1 MAQTRNVTISGDI
14 IGAMQYGRPDGTFD
28 IVPPVPCGRK
38 ESRSF
43 VNDSACWLYVE
54 RVFRSVCSAY
64 GFAEIRTPI
73 FEQTDLFHRA
83 VGDGTDIVAKET
95 YDFVTR
101 GGDRLTLRPEGTAGA
116 IRAYVSE
123 RLWIERPVA
132 KILYIGP
139 NFRYERAQ
147 RGRYRQHHQAGVEVL
162 GASLPSIDAE
172 VIDLAVA
179 FYRAL
184 GITELTVK
192 VNSVGT
198 KESRLAYLEALKAY
212 AEPLLSLMSD
222 DNKRRFEQN
231 PLRMLDSKDTR
242 DIALLE
248 AAPNLIDFLDEESA
262 VHFEKVCGYLTSLG
276 IPYEVDHR
284 LVRGFDYYTRTAF
297 EIQCKVLGDK
307 ALGGGGRYNQLVE
320 QLGGPATPGI
330 GFGLGIERVLITMEE
345 LGLPRPTGNRLDAFI
360 CPMGETARATATVL
374 ASNLRRA
381 GLAIDVDYLGRRLK
395 AMLEMADAGGAKYA
409 VVIGDDEVASQTA
422 AVRELATQTQHTVPL
437 SELAAFL
444 SGENGRD

>member
-1 MAQTRNVTISGDI
+1 
-14 IGAMQYGRPDGTFD
+14 MQYGRPDGTFD

-38 ESRSF
+38 EARSF
-43 VNDSACWLYVE
+43 VNDSSCWLHVE
-54 RVFRSVCSAY
+54 SVFRAVCKTY

-101 GGDRLTLRPEGTAGA
+101 GGDKLTLRPEGTAGA

-123 RLWIERPVA
+123 RMWIERPIA
-132 KILYIGP
+132 KLLYIGP

-147 RGRYRQHHQAGVEVL
+147 RGRYRQHHQARVEVL
-162 GASLPSIDAE
+162 GASIPSIDAE
-172 VIDLAVA
+172 IIDLAVA

-184 GITELTVK
+184 GISDLTVK

-198 KESRLAYLEALKAY
+198 KESRASYLEALKAY
-212 AEPLLSLMSD
+212 AEPLLDRMSD

-231 PLRMLDSKDTR
+231 PLRMLDSKDKR
-242 DIALLE
+242 DIELLE
-248 AAPNLIDFLDEESA
+248 DAPNLIDFLDDASA
-262 VHFEKVCGYLTSLG
+262 EHFDKVCSYLTALG
-276 IPYEVDHR
+276 IPFEVDHR

-345 LGLPRPTGNRLDAFI
+345 LGLPRPDGNRLDAFI
-360 CPMGETARATATVL
+360 CPMGDAARDKAVSITSA
-374 ASNLRRA
+374 LRKA
-381 GLAIDVDYLGRRLK
+381 GLNVDIDYLGRRLK
-395 AMLEMADAGGAKYA
+395 AMLEMADAGGARYA
-409 VVIGDDEVASQTA
+409 IVIGDDELATQTA
-422 AVRELATQTQHTVPL
+422 AVRELASQTQHKVAF
-437 SELAAFL
+437 SELASFI
-444 SGENGRD
+444 NG

>member
-1 MAQTRNVTISGDI
+1 
-14 IGAMQYGRPDGTFD
+14 MQYGRPDGTFD

-38 ESRSF
+38 EARSF
-43 VNDSACWLYVE
+43 VNDSACWLHVE
-54 RVFRSVCSAY
+54 SVFRAVCKTY

-123 RLWIERPVA
+123 RLWIERPIA
-132 KILYIGP
+132 KLLYIGP

-162 GASLPSIDAE
+162 GASMPSIDAE
-172 VIDLAVA
+172 IIDLAVA
-179 FYRAL
+179 FYKAL
-184 GITELTVK
+184 GITDITVK

-198 KESRLAYLEALKAY
+198 KESRATYLEALKAY
-212 AEPLLSLMSD
+212 AAPLLGEMSD

-231 PLRMLDSKDTR
+231 PLRMLDSKDKR

-248 AAPNLIDFLDEESA
+248 NAPNLIDFLDDASA
-262 VHFEKVCGYLTSLG
+262 EHFDKVCSYLTALG
-276 IPYEVDHR
+276 IPFEIDHR

-345 LGLPRPTGNRLDAFI
+345 LGLPRPVGNQLDAFL
-360 CPMGETARATATVL
+360 CPMGDAARDATTTI
-374 ASNLRRA
+374 ASSLRQA
-381 GLAIDVDYLGRRLK
+381 GLNIDIDYLGRRLK
-395 AMLEMADAGGAKYA
+395 AMLEMADAGGARYA
-409 VVIGDDEVASQTA
+409 VVIGDDEIATETAS
-422 AVRELATQTQHTVPL
+422 VRELATQTQQTVPL
-437 SELAAFL
+437 SELAAFIK
-444 SGENGRD
+444 D

>member
-1 MAQTRNVTISGDI
+1 
-14 IGAMQYGRPDGTFD
+14 
-28 IVPPVPCGRK
+28 
-38 ESRSF
+38 
-43 VNDSACWLYVE
+43 
-54 RVFRSVCSAY
+54 VCKTY

-95 YDFVTR
+95 YDLVTR

-123 RLWIERPVA
+123 RLWIERPIA
-132 KILYIGP
+132 KLLYIGP

-162 GASLPSIDAE
+162 GASMPSIDAE
-172 VIDLAVA
+172 IIDLAVA
-179 FYRAL
+179 FYKAL
-184 GITELTVK
+184 GIVDLTVK

-198 KESRLAYLEALKAY
+198 KESRVAYVDALKAY
-212 AEPLLSLMSD
+212 AEPLLSEMSD

-231 PLRMLDSKDTR
+231 PLRMLDSKDKR

-248 AAPNLIDFLDEESA
+248 NAPNLVDFLDDESA
-262 VHFEKVCGYLTSLG
+262 HHFEKVCSYLTALG
-276 IPYEVDHR
+276 IPFEVDHR

-320 QLGGPATPGI
+320 QLGGPATAGI

-345 LGLPRPTGNRLDAFI
+345 LGLPRPGGNQLDAFL
-360 CPMGETARATATVL
+360 CPMGDAARDTSVTI
-374 ASNLRRA
+374 ASQLRQA
-381 GLAIDVDYLGRRLK
+381 GFSIDVDYLGRRLK

-409 VVIGDDEVASQTA
+409 IVIGDDEIASQTA
-422 AVRELATQTQHTVPL
+422 SVRELATQTQHTVAL
-437 SELAAFL
+437 SELSTFI
-444 SGENGRD
+444 GK

>member
-1 MAQTRNVTISGDI
+1 
-14 IGAMQYGRPDGTFD
+14 MQYGRPDGTFD

-38 ESRSF
+38 EARSF
-43 VNDSACWLYVE
+43 VNDSACWLHVE
-54 RVFRSVCSAY
+54 SVFRAVCKTY

-132 KILYIGP
+132 KLLYIGP

-162 GASLPSIDAE
+162 GASMPSIDAE
-172 VIDLAVA
+172 IIDLAVA
-179 FYRAL
+179 FYNSL
-184 GITELTVK
+184 GISDITVK
-192 VNSVGT
+192 INSVGT
-198 KESRLAYLEALKAY
+198 KESRVAYLDALKAY
-212 AEPLLSLMSD
+212 AAPLLSEMSD

-231 PLRMLDSKDTR
+231 PLRMLDSKDKR

-248 AAPNLIDFLDEESA
+248 NAPNLIDFLDEASA
-262 VHFEKVCGYLTSLG
+262 EHFKKVCNYLTGLN
-276 IPYEVDHR
+276 IPFEIDHR

-320 QLGGPATPGI
+320 ELGGPPTPGI

-345 LGLPRPTGNRLDAFI
+345 LGLPRPVGNQLDAFI
-360 CPMGETARATATVL
+360 CPMGDAARDVSTQI
-374 ASNLRRA
+374 ASMLRQN
-381 GLAIDVDYLGRRLK
+381 GLNVDVDYLGRRLK
-395 AMLEMADAGGAKYA
+395 AMLEFADAGGAKYA
-409 VVIGDDEVASQTA
+409 VVIGDDEIANKTAS
-422 AVRELATQTQHTVPL
+422 VRELSTQSQQIVSLHD
-437 SELAAFL
+437 LASFIRG
-444 SGENGRD
+444 SRGRD

>member
-1 MAQTRNVTISGDI
+1 MAHLISSLL
-14 IGAMQYGRPDGTFD
+14 FL
-28 IVPPVPCGRK
+28 VVEK
-38 ESRSF
+38 EARSF
-43 VNDSACWLYVE
+43 VNDSACWLHVE
-54 RVFRSVCSAY
+54 GVFRSVCKAY

-95 YDFVTR
+95 YDLVTR

-123 RLWIERPVA
+123 RLWIERPIA
-132 KILYIGP
+132 KLLYIGP

-162 GASLPSIDAE
+162 GASMPSIDAE
-172 VIDLAVA
+172 IIDLAVA
-179 FYRAL
+179 FYKAL
-184 GITELTVK
+184 GIVDLTVK

-198 KESRLAYLEALKAY
+198 KESRVAYVDALKAY
-212 AEPLLSLMSD
+212 AEPLLSEMSD
-222 DNKRRFEQN
+222 DNKRRYEQN
-231 PLRMLDSKDTR
+231 PLRMLDSKDKR

-248 AAPNLIDFLDEESA
+248 NAPNLVDFLDDESA
-262 VHFEKVCGYLTSLG
+262 HHFEKVCSHLTALG
-276 IPYEVDHR
+276 IPFEVDHR

-320 QLGGPATPGI
+320 QLGGPATAGI

-345 LGLPRPTGNRLDAFI
+345 LGLPRPGGNQLDAFI
-360 CPMGETARATATVL
+360 CPMGDAARDTSVTI
-374 ASNLRRA
+374 ASQLRQA
-381 GLAIDVDYLGRRLK
+381 GLSIDVDYLGRRLK

-409 VVIGDDEVASQTA
+409 IVIGDDEIASQTA
-422 AVRELATQTQHTVPL
+422 SVRELATQTQHTVAL
-437 SELAAFL
+437 SELATFI
-444 SGENGRD
+444 GK

>member
-1 MAQTRNVTISGDI
+1 
-14 IGAMQYGRPDGTFD
+14 
-28 IVPPVPCGRK
+28 
-38 ESRSF
+38 
-43 VNDSACWLYVE
+43 
-54 RVFRSVCSAY
+54 VCKTY

-95 YDFVTR
+95 YDLVTR

-123 RLWIERPVA
+123 RLWIERPIA
-132 KILYIGP
+132 KLLYIGP

-162 GASLPSIDAE
+162 GASMPSIDAE
-172 VIDLAVA
+172 IIDLAVA
-179 FYRAL
+179 FYKAL
-184 GITELTVK
+184 GILDLTVK

-198 KESRLAYLEALKAY
+198 KESRVAYVDALKAY
-212 AEPLLSLMSD
+212 AEPLLSEMSD

-231 PLRMLDSKDTR
+231 PLRMLDSKDKR

-248 AAPNLIDFLDEESA
+248 NAPNLVDFLDDESA
-262 VHFEKVCGYLTSLG
+262 DHFEKVCSYLTALG
-276 IPYEVDHR
+276 IPFEIDHR

-320 QLGGPATPGI
+320 QLGGPATAGI

-345 LGLPRPTGNRLDAFI
+345 LGLPRPGGNQLDAFI
-360 CPMGETARATATVL
+360 CPMGDAARDTSVTI
-374 ASNLRRA
+374 ASQLRQA
-381 GLAIDVDYLGRRLK
+381 GLSIDVDYLGRRLK

-409 VVIGDDEVASQTA
+409 SVIGDDEIASQTA
-422 AVRELATQTQHTVPL
+422 SVRELATQTQHTVAL
-437 SELAAFL
+437 SALAAFI
-444 SGENGRD
+444 GK

>member
-1 MAQTRNVTISGDI
+1 
-14 IGAMQYGRPDGTFD
+14 MQYGRPDGTFD

-38 ESRSF
+38 EARSF
-43 VNDSACWLYVE
+43 VNDSSCWLHVE
-54 RVFRSVCSAY
+54 SVFRAVCKTY

-101 GGDRLTLRPEGTAGA
+101 GGDKLTLRPEGTAGA

-123 RLWIERPVA
+123 RMWIERPIA
-132 KILYIGP
+132 KLLYIGP

-162 GASLPSIDAE
+162 GSSLPSIDAE
-172 VIDLAVA
+172 IIDLAVA

-184 GITELTVK
+184 GISDLTVK

-198 KESRLAYLEALKAY
+198 KESRASYLEALKAY
-212 AEPLLSLMSD
+212 AEPLLDRMSD

-231 PLRMLDSKDTR
+231 PLRMLDSKDKR
-242 DIALLE
+242 DIVLLE
-248 AAPNLIDFLDEESA
+248 DAPNLIDFLDDASA
-262 VHFEKVCGYLTSLG
+262 EHFDKVCSYLTALG
-276 IPYEVDHR
+276 IPFEVDHR

-345 LGLPRPTGNRLDAFI
+345 LGLPRPDGNRLDAFI
-360 CPMGETARATATVL
+360 CPMGDPARDKAVSITSA
-374 ASNLRRA
+374 LRRA
-381 GLAIDVDYLGRRLK
+381 GLNVDIDYLGRRLK
-395 AMLEMADAGGAKYA
+395 AMLEMADAGGARYA
-409 VVIGDDEVASQTA
+409 IVIGDDELTTQTA
-422 AVRELATQTQHTVPL
+422 AVRELATQTQNKVAF
-437 SELAAFL
+437 SELAAFIK
-444 SGENGRD
+444 G

>member
-1 MAQTRNVTISGDI
+1 
-14 IGAMQYGRPDGTFD
+14 MQYGRPDGTFD

-38 ESRSF
+38 EARSF
-43 VNDSACWLYVE
+43 VNDSSCWLHVE
-54 RVFRSVCSAY
+54 SVFRAVCKTY

-101 GGDRLTLRPEGTAGA
+101 GGDKLTLRPEGTAGA

-123 RLWIERPVA
+123 RMWIERPIA
-132 KILYIGP
+132 KLLYIGP

-162 GASLPSIDAE
+162 GASIPSIDAE
-172 VIDLAVA
+172 IIDLAVA

-184 GITELTVK
+184 GISDLTVK

-198 KESRLAYLEALKAY
+198 KESRASYLEALKAY
-212 AEPLLSLMSD
+212 AEPLLDRMSV

-231 PLRMLDSKDTR
+231 PLRMLDSKDKR
-242 DIALLE
+242 DIELLE
-248 AAPNLIDFLDEESA
+248 DAPNLIDFLDDASA
-262 VHFEKVCGYLTSLG
+262 EHFDKVCSYLTALG
-276 IPYEVDHR
+276 IPFEVDHR

-345 LGLPRPTGNRLDAFI
+345 LGLPRPDGNRLDAFI
-360 CPMGETARATATVL
+360 CPMGDAARDKAVSITSA
-374 ASNLRRA
+374 LRKA
-381 GLAIDVDYLGRRLK
+381 GLNVDIDYLGRRLK
-395 AMLEMADAGGAKYA
+395 AMLEMADAGGARYA
-409 VVIGDDEVASQTA
+409 IVIGDDELATQTA
-422 AVRELATQTQHTVPL
+422 AVRELASQTQHKVAF
-437 SELAAFL
+437 SELASFI
-444 SGENGRD
+444 NG

>member
-1 MAQTRNVTISGDI
+1 
-14 IGAMQYGRPDGTFD
+14 
-28 IVPPVPCGRK
+28 
-38 ESRSF
+38 
-43 VNDSACWLYVE
+43 
-54 RVFRSVCSAY
+54 VCKTY

-95 YDFVTR
+95 YDLVTR

-123 RLWIERPVA
+123 RLWIERPIA
-132 KILYIGP
+132 KLLYIGP

-162 GASLPSIDAE
+162 GASMPSIDAE
-172 VIDLAVA
+172 IIDLAVA
-179 FYRAL
+179 FYKAL
-184 GITELTVK
+184 GILDLTVK

-198 KESRLAYLEALKAY
+198 KESRVAYVDALKAY
-212 AEPLLSLMSD
+212 AEPLLSEMSD

-231 PLRMLDSKDTR
+231 PLRMLDSKDKR

-248 AAPNLIDFLDEESA
+248 NAPNLVDFLDDESA
-262 VHFEKVCGYLTSLG
+262 DHFEKVCSYLTALG
-276 IPYEVDHR
+276 IPFEIDHR

-320 QLGGPATPGI
+320 QLGGPATAGI

-345 LGLPRPTGNRLDAFI
+345 LGLPRPGGNQLDAFI
-360 CPMGETARATATVL
+360 CPMGDAARDTSVTI
-374 ASNLRRA
+374 ASQLRQA
-381 GLAIDVDYLGRRLK
+381 GLSIDVDYLGRRLK

-409 VVIGDDEVASQTA
+409 IVIGDDEIASQTA
-422 AVRELATQTQHTVPL
+422 SVRELATQTQHTVAL
-437 SELAAFL
+437 SELAAFI
-444 SGENGRD
+444 GK

>member
-1 MAQTRNVTISGDI
+1 
-14 IGAMQYGRPDGTFD
+14 MQYGRPDGTFD

-38 ESRSF
+38 EARSF
-43 VNDSACWLYVE
+43 VNDSACWLHVE
-54 RVFRSVCSAY
+54 SVFRAVCKTY

-73 FEQTDLFHRA
+73 FEHTDLFHRA

-123 RLWIERPVA
+123 RLWIERPIA
-132 KILYIGP
+132 KLLYIGP

-162 GASLPSIDAE
+162 GASMPSIDAE
-172 VIDLAVA
+172 IIDLAVA

-184 GITELTVK
+184 GITDITVK

-198 KESRLAYLEALKAY
+198 KESRAAYLDALKAF
-212 AEPLLSLMSD
+212 AEPLLGEMSD

-231 PLRMLDSKDTR
+231 PLRMLDSKDKR

-248 AAPNLIDFLDEESA
+248 NAPNLIDFLDDASA
-262 VHFEKVCGYLTSLG
+262 EHFDKVCSYLTDLG
-276 IPYEVDHR
+276 IPFEIDHR

-345 LGLPRPTGNRLDAFI
+345 LGLPRPVGNQLDAFL
-360 CPMGETARATATVL
+360 CPMGDAARDAATTI
-374 ASNLRRA
+374 ASSLRQA
-381 GLAIDVDYLGRRLK
+381 GLNVDIDYLGRRLK
-395 AMLEMADAGGAKYA
+395 AMLEMADAGGARFA
-409 VVIGDDEVASQTA
+409 VVIGDDEIATQTA
-422 AVRELATQTQHTVPL
+422 SVRELATQTQQTVAL
-437 SELAAFL
+437 SELVAFIK
-444 SGENGRD
+444 G

>member
-1 MAQTRNVTISGDI
+1 
-14 IGAMQYGRPDGTFD
+14 
-28 IVPPVPCGRK
+28 
-38 ESRSF
+38 
-43 VNDSACWLYVE
+43 
-54 RVFRSVCSAY
+54 VCKTY

-95 YDFVTR
+95 YDLVTR

-123 RLWIERPVA
+123 RLWIERPIA
-132 KILYIGP
+132 KLLYIGP

-162 GASLPSIDAE
+162 GASMPSIDAE
-172 VIDLAVA
+172 IIDLAVA
-179 FYRAL
+179 FYKAL
-184 GITELTVK
+184 GILDLTVK

-198 KESRLAYLEALKAY
+198 KESRVAYVDALKAY
-212 AEPLLSLMSD
+212 AEPLLSEMSD

-231 PLRMLDSKDTR
+231 PLRMLDSKDKR

-248 AAPNLIDFLDEESA
+248 NAPNLVDFLDDESA
-262 VHFEKVCGYLTSLG
+262 DHFEKVCSYLTALG
-276 IPYEVDHR
+276 IPFEVDHR

-320 QLGGPATPGI
+320 QLGGPATAGI

-345 LGLPRPTGNRLDAFI
+345 LGLPRPGGNQLDAFI
-360 CPMGETARATATVL
+360 CPMGDAARDTSVTI
-374 ASNLRRA
+374 ASQLRQA
-381 GLAIDVDYLGRRLK
+381 GLSIDVDYLGRRLK

-409 VVIGDDEVASQTA
+409 IVIGDDEIASQTA
-422 AVRELATQTQHTVPL
+422 SVRELATQTQHTVAL
-437 SELAAFL
+437 SALAAFI
-444 SGENGRD
+444 GK

>member
-1 MAQTRNVTISGDI
+1 
-14 IGAMQYGRPDGTFD
+14 MQYGRPDGTFD

-38 ESRSF
+38 EARSF
-43 VNDSACWLYVE
+43 VNDSSCWLHVE
-54 RVFRSVCSAY
+54 SVFRAVCKTY

-101 GGDRLTLRPEGTAGA
+101 GGDKLTLRPEGTAGA

-123 RLWIERPVA
+123 RMWIERPIA
-132 KILYIGP
+132 KLLYIGP

-162 GASLPSIDAE
+162 GSSLPSIDAE
-172 VIDLAVA
+172 IIDLAVA

-184 GITELTVK
+184 GISDLTVK

-198 KESRLAYLEALKAY
+198 KESRASYLEALKAY
-212 AEPLLSLMSD
+212 AEPLLDQMSD

-231 PLRMLDSKDTR
+231 PLRMLDSKDKR
-242 DIALLE
+242 DIELLE
-248 AAPNLIDFLDEESA
+248 DAPNLIDFLDDDSA
-262 VHFEKVCGYLTSLG
+262 EHFDKVCSYLTALG
-276 IPYEVDHR
+276 IPFEVDHR

-297 EIQCKVLGDK
+297 EIQCKVFGDK

-345 LGLPRPTGNRLDAFI
+345 LGLPRPAGSRLDAFI
-360 CPMGETARATATVL
+360 CPMGDAARDKAVSITSA
-374 ASNLRRA
+374 LRKA
-381 GLAIDVDYLGRRLK
+381 GLNVDIDYLGRRLK
-395 AMLEMADAGGAKYA
+395 AMLEMADAGGARYA
-409 VVIGDDEVASQTA
+409 IVIGDDELTTQTV
-422 AVRELATQTQHTVPL
+422 AVRELATQTQNKVAF
-437 SELAAFL
+437 SELAAFIK
-444 SGENGRD
+444 G

>member
-1 MAQTRNVTISGDI
+1 
-14 IGAMQYGRPDGTFD
+14 
-28 IVPPVPCGRK
+28 
-38 ESRSF
+38 
-43 VNDSACWLYVE
+43 
-54 RVFRSVCSAY
+54 VCKAY

-95 YDFVTR
+95 YDLVTR

-123 RLWIERPVA
+123 RLWIERPIA
-132 KILYIGP
+132 KLLYIGP

-162 GASLPSIDAE
+162 GASMPSIDAE
-172 VIDLAVA
+172 IIDLAVA
-179 FYRAL
+179 FYKAL
-184 GITELTVK
+184 GIVDLTVK

-198 KESRLAYLEALKAY
+198 KESRVAYVDALKAY
-212 AEPLLSLMSD
+212 AEPLLSEMSD

-231 PLRMLDSKDTR
+231 PLRMLDSKDKR

-248 AAPNLIDFLDEESA
+248 NAPNLVDFLDDESA
-262 VHFEKVCGYLTSLG
+262 HHFEKVCSHLTALG
-276 IPYEVDHR
+276 IPFEVDHR

-320 QLGGPATPGI
+320 QLGGPATAGI

-345 LGLPRPTGNRLDAFI
+345 LGLPRPGGNQLDAFI
-360 CPMGETARATATVL
+360 CPMGDAARDTSVTI
-374 ASNLRRA
+374 ASQLRQA
-381 GLAIDVDYLGRRLK
+381 GLSIDVDYLGRRLK

-409 VVIGDDEVASQTA
+409 IVIGDDEIASQTA
-422 AVRELATQTQHTVPL
+422 SVRELATQTQHTVAL
-437 SELAAFL
+437 SELATL
-444 SGENGRD
+444 IGK

>member
-1 MAQTRNVTISGDI
+1 
-14 IGAMQYGRPDGTFD
+14 
-28 IVPPVPCGRK
+28 
-38 ESRSF
+38 
-43 VNDSACWLYVE
+43 
-54 RVFRSVCSAY
+54 VCKTY

-95 YDFVTR
+95 YDLVTR

-123 RLWIERPVA
+123 RLWIERPIA
-132 KILYIGP
+132 KLLYIGP

-162 GASLPSIDAE
+162 GASMPSIDAE
-172 VIDLAVA
+172 IIDLAVA
-179 FYRAL
+179 FYKAL
-184 GITELTVK
+184 GIVDLTVK

-198 KESRLAYLEALKAY
+198 KESRVAYVDALKAY
-212 AEPLLSLMSD
+212 AEPLLSEMSD

-231 PLRMLDSKDTR
+231 PLRMLDSKDKR

-248 AAPNLIDFLDEESA
+248 NAPNLVDFLDDESA
-262 VHFEKVCGYLTSLG
+262 HHFEKVCSYLTALG
-276 IPYEVDHR
+276 IPFEVDHR

-320 QLGGPATPGI
+320 QLGGPATAGI

-345 LGLPRPTGNRLDAFI
+345 LGLPRPGGNQLDAFL
-360 CPMGETARATATVL
+360 CPMGDAARDTSVTI
-374 ASNLRRA
+374 ASQLRQA
-381 GLAIDVDYLGRRLK
+381 GFSIDVDYLGRRLK

-409 VVIGDDEVASQTA
+409 IVIGDDEIASQTA
-422 AVRELATQTQHTVPL
+422 SVRELATQTQHTVAL
-437 SELAAFL
+437 SELATFI
-444 SGENGRD
+444 GK

>member
-1 MAQTRNVTISGDI
+1 
-14 IGAMQYGRPDGTFD
+14 MQYGRPDGTFD

-38 ESRSF
+38 EARSF

-54 RVFRSVCSAY
+54 SVFRTVCKSY
-64 GFAEIRTPI
+64 GFSEIRTPI

-95 YDFVTR
+95 YDLVTR

-123 RLWIERPVA
+123 RLWIERPIA
-132 KILYIGP
+132 KLLYIGP

-162 GASLPSIDAE
+162 GASIPSIDAE
-172 VIDLAVA
+172 IIDLAVA
-179 FYRAL
+179 FYTAL
-184 GITELTVK
+184 GITDLTVK

-198 KESRLAYLEALKAY
+198 KESRVAYLEALKAY
-212 AEPLLSLMSD
+212 AEPLLSEMSD

-231 PLRMLDSKDTR
+231 PLRMLDSKDKR

-248 AAPNLIDFLDEESA
+248 DAPNLIDFLDDASA
-262 VHFEKVCGYLTSLG
+262 EHFEKVCTYLTALG

-297 EIQCKVLGDK
+297 EIQSTVLGDK

-320 QLGGPATPGI
+320 QLGGPATAGI

-345 LGLPRPTGNRLDAFI
+345 LGLPRPGGNQLDAFI
-360 CPMGETARATATVL
+360 CPMGDAARDASTTI
-374 ASNLRRA
+374 ASNLRQA
-381 GLAIDVDYLGRRLK
+381 GLCIDVDYLGRRLK
-395 AMLEMADAGGAKYA
+395 SMLEMADAGGAKYA
-409 VVIGDDEVASQTA
+409 IVIGDDEIAAQTVS
-422 AVRELATQTQHTVPL
+422 VRELATQSQHTVAL
-437 SELAAFL
+437 VDLAAFIK
-444 SGENGRD
+444 G

>member
-1 MAQTRNVTISGDI
+1 
-14 IGAMQYGRPDGTFD
+14 
-28 IVPPVPCGRK
+28 
-38 ESRSF
+38 
-43 VNDSACWLYVE
+43 
-54 RVFRSVCSAY
+54 VCKAY

-73 FEQTDLFHRA
+73 FEQTELFHRA

-95 YDFVTR
+95 YDLVTR

-123 RLWIERPVA
+123 RLWIERPIA
-132 KILYIGP
+132 KLLYIGP

-162 GASLPSIDAE
+162 GASMPSIDAE
-172 VIDLAVA
+172 IIDLAIA
-179 FYRAL
+179 FYKAL
-184 GITELTVK
+184 GITDLTVK

-198 KESRLAYLEALKAY
+198 KESRVVYVDALKAY
-212 AEPLLSLMSD
+212 AEPLLSEMSD

-231 PLRMLDSKDTR
+231 PLRMLDSKDKR

-248 AAPNLIDFLDEESA
+248 NAPNLVDFLDDASA
-262 VHFEKVCGYLTSLG
+262 EHFNKVCSYLDALG

-345 LGLPRPTGNRLDAFI
+345 LGLPRPGGNQLDAFI
-360 CPMGETARATATVL
+360 CPMGDAARDVATML
-374 ASNLRRA
+374 ASNLRHA
-381 GLAIDVDYLGRRLK
+381 GLSIDVDYLGRRLK
-395 AMLEMADAGGAKYA
+395 AMLEMADAGGARYA
-409 VVIGDDEVASQTA
+409 IVIGDDELAAQTA
-422 AVRELATQTQHTVPL
+422 SVRELATQTQHTVSL
-437 SELAAFL
+437 ADLAAFIR
-444 SGENGRD
+444 G

>member
-1 MAQTRNVTISGDI
+1 
-14 IGAMQYGRPDGTFD
+14 MQYGRPDGTFD

-38 ESRSF
+38 EARSF
-43 VNDSACWLYVE
+43 VNDSSCWLHVE
-54 RVFRSVCSAY
+54 SVFRAVCKTY

-101 GGDRLTLRPEGTAGA
+101 GGDKLTLRPEGTAGA

-123 RLWIERPVA
+123 RIWIERPIA
-132 KILYIGP
+132 KLLYIGP

-162 GASLPSIDAE
+162 GSSLPSIDAE
-172 VIDLAVA
+172 IIDLAVA

-184 GITELTVK
+184 GISDLTVK

-198 KESRLAYLEALKAY
+198 KESRASYLEALKAY
-212 AEPLLSLMSD
+212 AEPLLDQMSD

-231 PLRMLDSKDTR
+231 PLRMLDSKDKH
-242 DIALLE
+242 DIELLE
-248 AAPNLIDFLDEESA
+248 DAPNLIDFLDDDSA
-262 VHFEKVCGYLTSLG
+262 EHFDKVCFYLTALG
-276 IPYEVDHR
+276 IPFEVDHR

-345 LGLPRPTGNRLDAFI
+345 LGLPRPAGSRLDAFI
-360 CPMGETARATATVL
+360 CPMGDAARDKAVSITSA
-374 ASNLRRA
+374 LRKA
-381 GLAIDVDYLGRRLK
+381 GLNVDIDYLGRRLK
-395 AMLEMADAGGAKYA
+395 AMLEMADAGGARYA
-409 VVIGDDEVASQTA
+409 IVIGDDELTTQTA
-422 AVRELATQTQHTVPL
+422 AVRELATQTQNKVAF
-437 SELAAFL
+437 SELAAFIK
-444 SGENGRD
+444 G